1 METSFLKKETING
14 KTVLYLEG
22 RLDTSNSSELE
33 KAVNETLETTDDIE
47 LDLSKL
53 EYTSSS
59 GLRVFLLTQKKVS
72 EKGGNL
78 VVSNVNEYIMEIFD
92 ITGFSSILNIK

>member
-1 METSFLKKETING
+1 MDIKEETING

>member
-1 METSFLKKETING
+1 MDIKKETING

-22 RLDTSNSSELE
+22 RLDTSNSSKLE

>member
-1 METSFLKKETING
+1 MYIKKETING

>member
-1 METSFLKKETING
+1 MDIKKETING

-33 KAVNETLETTDDIE
+33 KAVNETLETTADIA

>member
-1 METSFLKKETING
+1 MDIKKETING

>member
-1 METSFLKKETING
+1 MDIKKETING
-14 KTVLYLEG
+14 KTVLYLAG

>member
-1 METSFLKKETING
+1 MDIKKETING

-22 RLDTSNSSELE
+22 RLDTSNSNELE
-33 KAVNETLETTDDIE
+33 NAVNEALETTDDLE

-59 GLRVFLLTQKKVS
+59 GLRVFLLTQKKVNERNGS
-72 EKGGNL
+72 L

-92 ITGFSSILNIK
+92 ITGFSTILNIQ

>member
-1 METSFLKKETING
+1 MTITKNAVD
-14 KTVLYLEG
+14 TTLTLALEG

>member
-1 METSFLKKETING
+1 MDIKKETING

-33 KAVNETLETTDDIE
+33 NAVNEALETTDDLE

-72 EKGGNL
+72 EKNGSL

-92 ITGFSSILNIK
+92 ITGFSTILNIQ

>member
-1 METSFLKKETING
+1 MDIKKETING

-78 VVSNVNEYIMEIFD
+78 VVSNVNEYIMEILD

>member
-1 METSFLKKETING
+1 MDIKKETING

-22 RLDTSNSSELE
+22 RLDTSNSRELE

>member
-1 METSFLKKETING
+1 MDIKKETMNG

>member
-1 METSFLKKETING
+1 MDIKKETING

-59 GLRVFLLTQKKVS
+59 GLRFFLLTQKKVS

>member
-1 METSFLKKETING
+1 MDIKKESING

>member
-1 METSFLKKETING
+1 
-14 KTVLYLEG
+14 
-22 RLDTSNSSELE
+22 LE

>member
-1 METSFLKKETING
+1 MDIKKETING

-22 RLDTSNSSELE
+22 RLDTSNISELE

>member
-1 METSFLKKETING
+1 MDIKKETING

-22 RLDTSNSSELE
+22 RLDTSNSSALE

>member
-1 METSFLKKETING
+1 MDIKKETING

-92 ITGFSSILNIK
+92 ITGLSSILNIK

>member
-1 METSFLKKETING
+1 MDIKKEIING
-14 KTVLYLEG
+14 KAILYLEG

-33 KAVNETLETTDDIE
+33 TAVNETLETTDDLE

-92 ITGFSSILNIK
+92 ITGFSGILNIQ